1 GAVAVFLSQCFIM
14 LNHLTLDFGQSIIL
28 NKFKTAHFSGHHP
41 FLISKEDFFISS
53 FNRGKPPIEWS
64 ITA

>member
-28 NKFKTAHFSGHHP
+28 NKFKTAHFSGHHHYILYWP
-41 FLISKEDFFISS
+41 TPYYFIFLIWLG
-53 FNRGKPPIEWS
+53 R
-64 ITA
+64 

>member
-28 NKFKTAHFSGHHP
+28 NKFKTAHFSGHHQQRKNRTIKSAV
-41 FLISKEDFFISS
+41 LFF
-53 FNRGKPPIEWS
+53 FFYQRAK
-64 ITA
+64 AC

>member
-28 NKFKTAHFSGHHP
+28 NKFKTAHFSGHHQFFMDDKIDEEISCFR
-41 FLISKEDFFISS
+41 FLYISFQ
-53 FNRGKPPIEWS
+53 
-64 ITA
+64 